1 MKKAGRIFA
10 IAVPVI
16 FLLLVFAYIIG
27 VATDIIELRETGY
40 DIVYVKNLVTK
51 VCVQGLIT
59 LCFFG
64 IFSANCIMLCHNMI
78 SMGSELLILKRK
90 SLILSFC
97 FFVSAIVGIV
107 WGKNLYSDFMAYTSS
122 VFVGASDPIFG
133 KDIGYYMFQM
143 PFLSGLFGG
152 ARAIMIFQTAFT
164 LIAYLALYVQKDIDS
179 FKEIMHETAIFIH
192 VIINAIVFIA
202 LFMVSCRFN
211 MENLLY
217 GEFAGVQGAGYIDTT
232 IWINYYKIIPFVTVA
247 VLIAAILFLAFK
259 KIKVTLITIS
269 ILPILSLAFSIMAG
283 VTNMVLVSPYEA
295 AVETPYIQNNIMATR
310 AAFGLDSIEKEY
322 FAASDRLSLKD
333 VTDNEEVFDGACITD
348 KTQELAIINS
358 TQSMRSFYTF
368 TDLDVSSYTAN
379 GKERAVM
386 ISARELDTD
395 RIPKTSKNYISEHM
409 QYTHGYGVVMKEAN
423 GVGEY
428 FIKNIPINYAQG
440 TNKITEPRIYFGEK
454 TNDYALVGT
463 RYTEVDYIEGENT
476 VEYRYTGNAGIPMTF
491 ANRLLFSL
499 KTGDMS
505 ILTASYINNES
516 RLLTNRN
523 ILERAKNAAPFLKF
537 DKDAYIV
544 IDSAGRLKWVIDAY
558 TISDRYPYSE
568 SYDEINYIR
577 NSVKAVIDAFDGT
590 LTFYITDSSDA
601 IIKMYSKLYPGLF
614 SAQPLPGDIAMHTKY
629 PSYLF
634 NLQSEV
640 YKKYHTTDARTLF
653 ASSDEWALAK
663 EGVQNTENTAFSP
676 AFNFALADSGKK
688 LVTAFNSYTIKNE
701 DNITAILF
709 ANREGLK
716 LYSFPK
722 GITAAG
728 MSAMKNTVD
737 TEASVSEALSS
748 WTMSKST
755 VVKGGMHVIPVKNSL
770 IFAQSVYVT
779 TEDSDTS
786 ELKKVIAIYNGKAA
800 AGDTLKEAVL
810 ALFGKT
816 TPLPKD
822 EEAHES
828 EDDLIGLLIN
838 QFADVKA
845 YSKEGNFESFGAA
858 LSEMEK
864 TVDRLESLRTQE
876 GDE

>member
-1 MKKAGRIFA
+1 MKKAGKIFA
-10 IAVPVI
+10 IAVPVV

-27 VATDIIELRETGY
+27 VTTDIIELRETGY

-64 IFSANCIMLCHNMI
+64 IFSANCIMICHNMI

-90 SLILSFC
+90 SVVLSFC
-97 FFVSAIVGIV
+97 FFVSLIVGIV
-107 WGKNLYSDFMAYTSS
+107 WGRSLYSDFMAYTSS
-122 VFVGASDPIFG
+122 VFVGTSDPIFG

-143 PFLSGLFGG
+143 PFLSGLFSG
-152 ARAIMIFQTAFT
+152 ARAIMISQTAFT

-179 FKEIMHETAIFIH
+179 FKEIMHENAIFIH

-202 LFMVSCRFN
+202 LFMASCRFK
-211 MENLLY
+211 MESLLY
-217 GEFAGVQGAGYIDTT
+217 EEFAGVQGAGYIDTT

-247 VLIAAILFLAFK
+247 VLIAAILFLSFK

-269 ILPILSLAFSIMAG
+269 ILPVLWLTFSIMAG
-283 VTNMVLVSPYEA
+283 VTDMVLVSPYEA
-295 AVETPYIQNNIMATR
+295 AVETPYIQNNITATR
-310 AAFGLDSIEKEY
+310 AAFGLDKIEKEY
-322 FAASDRLSLKD
+322 FAASDNFSLED
-333 VTDNEEVFDGACITD
+333 VTNNLDSFDGACVTD

-358 TQSMRSFYTF
+358 TQSMRNFYTF
-368 TDLDVSSYTAN
+368 TDLDISSYTAD

-423 GVGEY
+423 ASGEY
-428 FIKNIPINYAQG
+428 FIKNIPINYAKG
-440 TNKITEPRIYFGEK
+440 TNKITEPRIYFGER
-454 TNDYALVGT
+454 TNDYVLVGT
-463 RYTEVDYIEGENT
+463 RYTEIDYIEGENT
-476 VEYRYTGNAGIPMTF
+476 VEYRYTGSAGIPLTF
-491 ANRLLFSL
+491 ANRLLFAL

-505 ILTASYINNES
+505 IATASYINNES
-516 RLLTNRN
+516 RILTNRN

-558 TISDRYPYSE
+558 TTSDRYPYSQV
-568 SYDEINYIR
+568 YDEINYIR

-590 LTFYITDSSDA
+590 LTFYITDEGDP

-614 SAQPLPGDIAMHTKY
+614 SSQTLPGDIAMHTKY
-629 PSYLF
+629 PTYLF

-653 ASSDEWALAK
+653 AGSDEWALAK
-663 EGVQNTENTAFSP
+663 EGAQSTDATGLSP
-676 AFNFALADSGKK
+676 VYNFIKADSGKK
-688 LVTAFNSYTIKNE
+688 LVSTFNNYTIKNE
-701 DNITAILF
+701 DNITATLF

-716 LYSFPK
+716 IYSFPK
-722 GITAAG
+722 GITVPG

-737 TEASVSEALSS
+737 TEASVAEALSA
-748 WTMSKST
+748 WTMSKSS
-755 VVKGGMHVIPVKNSL
+755 VVKGNMHIIPVKNSL

-779 TEDSDTS
+779 AESSATS
-786 ELKKVIAIYNGKAA
+786 ELKKIIAIYNGKAA
-800 AGDTLKEAVL
+800 IGDNLKEAVL
-810 ALFGKT
+810 ALFGKQS
-816 TPLPKD
+816 PLQKD
-822 EEAHES
+822 EEDRENQ
-828 EDDLIGLLIN
+828 DDLIGLLIN

-864 TVDRLESLRTQE
+864 TVDRLESLRIE
-876 GDE
+876 KGDE